1 VDYNFALAKVKIN
14 LGSLTK
20 ELKSSSF
27 VILMSLGVS
36 KGRLQ
41 LKGARQPPQCILNSF
56 NKFLEVFIKMN
67 FLIFFHLIKWVD
79 HQIKMVPRST
89 PSSKA
94 PYELNQKEL
103 K

>member
-1 VDYNFALAKVKIN
+1 MKICIIILDYNFALPKVKIN

-20 ELKSSSF
+20 ELKLPSF

-56 NKFLEVFIKMN
+56 NKILEVLIKMN
-67 FLIFFHLIKWVD
+67 FLILFHLIKRLT
-79 HQIKMVPRST
+79 IK
-89 PSSKA
+89 
-94 PYELNQKEL
+94 L
-103 K
+103 KWCQGRLHRLRHLMS